1 MRMEVEMWME
11 VEVQVLV
18 KLQVQVQVVH
28 LHGHGGAHGEL
39 HCLPQLA
46 GQGGDVALPRHGGL
60 AQARDQVPA
69 PGLAPRLAQG

>member
-11 VEVQVLV
+11 VQV
-18 KLQVQVQVVH
+18 QVQVQVVH

-60 AQARDQVPA
+60 AQARDQLPAPGVA